1 MVRPFVHDVPATR
14 VIFAN
19 GSIARVADEVQRLGG
34 KRALLVSG
42 RSEAP
47 FAATIA
53 EQLGDRLA
61 GEFTDV
67 VMHVPVETAR
77 KAVNAARDVDADV
90 LVALGG
96 GSSTGIA
103 KAVALETHLPVVAVP
118 TTYAGSEMTTIWGM
132 TENGRKTT
140 GRDAAVLPRT
150 VIYDPELTLTLPAD
164 LSAASGMNAL
174 AHLVEGLYAPSV
186 SPVLAAQAEEGV
198 RALASALPRVV
209 ADPADLDARGDALY
223 GAWLA
228 GWILG
233 TCGMGVHHKICHTL
247 GGTYNL
253 AHAPTH
259 SAVIAYATQFN
270 EPYAPEAMSAL
281 VRAFGSAGRSAPDA
295 ATAVWELARDIGA
308 PTSLGSIG
316 FDASSIDEAAAIV
329 VAGSPTNPRPV
340 ELDGVRSLLGAA
352 YEGARPLGPL
362 PDEPLGV

>member
-1 MVRPFVHDVPATR
+1 MMVRPFVHDAPASR
-14 VIFAN
+14 VVFGN
-19 GSIARVADEVQRLGG
+19 GSISRVADEVQRLGAT
-34 KRALLVSG
+34 RVLLVFG

-47 FAATIA
+47 FAANIA
-53 EQLGDRLA
+53 AQLGDSLA

-77 KAVNAARDVDADV
+77 QAVSAARDLDADV
-90 LVALGG
+90 VVALGG
-96 GSSTGIA
+96 GSSTGTA

-140 GRDAAVLPRT
+140 GRDSAVLPRT
-150 VIYDPELTLTLPAD
+150 VIYDPELTLTLPAG

-209 ADPADLDARGDALY
+209 ADPSDLDARGDALY

-228 GWILG
+228 GWVLG

-253 AHAPTH
+253 AHAPAH

-270 EPYAPEAMSAL
+270 QFDAPDAMSAL
-281 VRAFGSAGRSAPDA
+281 VRAFASAGRSAPDA
-295 ATAVWELARDIGA
+295 ASAVWELARDIGA
-308 PTSLGSIG
+308 PTSLKSIG
-316 FDASSIDEAAAIV
+316 FDAASIDEAAAIV

-340 ELDGVRSLLGAA
+340 DLDGVRSLLSAA
-352 YEGARPLGPL
+352 YEGARPHGRIA
-362 PDEPLGV
+362 